1 MKKFRGK
8 KMKKL
13 IAVLMAGVFILS
25 ACSGPVQ
32 TDKLRVLTE
41 EYPPYNYT
49 DEKGT
54 LTGSST
60 ELVKAIIS
68 KLGLDTKIEVLPWSP
83 AYELVL
89 NNPNVALY
97 SMARTPARERD
108 FMWVGPLGSYEN
120 WLYAKKGS
128 AVRVNSLDEA
138 KAVKAIAAVKDEA
151 GQQKLAGQGF
161 INFTFTASTVDGLKK
176 LMAGEADLWLG
187 TRADV
192 DLVARQSGVD
202 PAELEPAVFVHSVD
216 IYMAFNKN
224 TPFATVEQWQKAL
237 DSLNQ

>member
-1 MKKFRGK
+1 
-8 KMKKL
+8 MKKL
-13 IAVLMAGVFILS
+13 IAILLVGIFVFMAC
-25 ACSGPVQ
+25 AGPVQ
-32 TDKLRVLTE
+32 TNKLRVLTE

-49 DEKGT
+49 GDNGT

-60 ELVKAIIS
+60 GLVKAIIG
-68 KLGLDTKIEVLPWSP
+68 KLGLDTKIEVLPWAQ

-97 SMARTPARERD
+97 STARTPEREGN

-138 KAVKAIAAVKDEA
+138 KEVQSIAAVKDEA
-151 GQQKLAGQGF
+151 GQQKLAQMGF
-161 INFTFTASTVDGLKK
+161 INFAFTDSTADGLKK

-187 TRADV
+187 TQADV
-192 DLVARQSGVD
+192 ELVAKQAGVD
-202 PAELEPAVFVHSVD
+202 ATQLEPAVFVHKVD
-216 IYMAFNKN
+216 LYIAFNKN
-224 TPFATVEQWQKAL
+224 MPAATVEQWQKAL
-237 DSLNQ
+237 DSLNK

>member
-1 MKKFRGK
+1 
-8 KMKKL
+8 MKKL
-13 IAVLMAGVFILS
+13 AAILLIGIFVLMAC
-25 ACSGPVQ
+25 AGPVPA
-32 TDKLRVLTE
+32 DKLRVLTE

-49 DEKGT
+49 DEKGV

-60 ELVKAIIS
+60 ELVKAIIG
-68 KLGLDTKIEVLPWSP
+68 KLGFDTKIEVLPWAQ

-97 SMARTPARERD
+97 STARTAERERN

-138 KAVKAIAAVKDEA
+138 KAVKSIAAVKDEA
-151 GQQKLAGQGF
+151 GQQKLAELGF
-161 INFTFTASTVDGLKK
+161 INFAFTNSTADGLKK
-176 LMAGEADLWLG
+176 LMAGEAGLWLG

-192 DLVARQSGVD
+192 DLVAKKAGVD
-202 PAELEPAVFVHSVD
+202 ATQLEPAVFVHKVD
-216 IYMAFNKN
+216 LYVAFNKN
-224 TPFATVEQWQKAL
+224 MPFATVDQWQKAL
-237 DSLNQ
+237 DSLKK